1 MKTTGDAQD
10 DIATPGGQVTK
21 SRIIVAVCYDH
32 FLDSNP
38 GRPPSMTSIFPS
50 ENGNA
55 SGSFCLGQ
63 IFARACRLVL
73 RSEDVNTNDQED
85 KGVIQK
91 QREHTEKITNCKGA
105 TG

>member
-21 SRIIVAVCYDH
+21 SRIIVAVCFWIQTLVD
-32 FLDSNP
+32 
-38 GRPPSMTSIFPS
+38 PPSMTSIFPS

-55 SGSFCLGQ
+55 SGSFCLDQ

-73 RSEDVNTNDQED
+73 RIEDVNMNDQED

-91 QREHTEKITNCKGA
+91 QRERTEKTTNCKGA